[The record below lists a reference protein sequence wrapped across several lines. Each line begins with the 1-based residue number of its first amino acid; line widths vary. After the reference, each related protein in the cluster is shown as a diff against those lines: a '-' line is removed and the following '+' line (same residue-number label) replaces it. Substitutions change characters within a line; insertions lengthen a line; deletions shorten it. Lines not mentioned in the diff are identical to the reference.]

1 MANFSS
7 SYGCPELPNEV
18 YGSFNPPVVGGQI
31 VFQRAS
37 SAHDGRH
44 LGIDLHR

>member
-37 SAHDGRH
+37 SGDFSLACWV
-44 LGIDLHR
+44 L